1 VKKIRR
7 SYYRLL
13 DAYRT
18 LGLRRML
25 CVAPQWLLRQDYL
38 MLVKDLRS
46 PLPEVPAREF
56 LRWTGFTEA
65 QIDRVLAI
73 NPALSEAEIRR
84 RLKEGQECLLCWV
97 GESLAHYRWDAPA
110 SPYLPYLGKTLR
122 YLQGDIHAT
131 DIFTHPAFRGR
142 GIYTASS
149 IMALYRARD
158 FGLSRSISIAARW
171 NAPSL
176 RVNLQKTGRSVAGT
190 VGFWNAGLW
199 RFYFTTGAVC
209 LDGSNGVWIR
219 HSDADTQ

>member
-1 VKKIRR
+1 
-7 SYYRLL
+7 
-13 DAYRT
+13 
-18 LGLRRML
+18 ML

-46 PLPEVPAREF
+46 PLPEVPARES
-56 LRWTGFTEA
+56 LRWTGFTET
-65 QIDRVLAI
+65 QIDQLLAF
-73 NPALSEAEIRR
+73 NPALSETEIRR